1 MIVFLFLVVLGLLI
15 SQIYL
20 FHLYKDKIKR
30 FSNLKKDSI
39 ILEPIPKVVEVEDV
53 DGVEELLKDILLS
66 AKEES
71 WGCEFLTNG
80 LWSHDGYE
88 MKISSPDG
96 SIVINSVIRDY
107 SSSLSSPRL
116 LRFNVST
123 SSVPRLSIKSD
134 KFENDI
140 LVFLW
145 DFILDKH
152 IKENSYK
159 YEEFKNS
166 ITEIRKNLKSLNRN
180 RILNELLK

>member
-1 MIVFLFLVVLGLLI
+1 MIIFLMVLILGLLG

-39 ILEPIPKVVEVEDV
+39 ILEPIPKPVDIEDV

-71 WGCEFLTNG
+71 WACEFVKNG
-80 LWSHDGYE
+80 VWSLDGYE

-107 SSSLSSPRL
+107 SYSSSNPRL

-123 SSVPRLSIKSD
+123 PSIPYFNLKGD

-140 LVFLW
+140 IVFLW

-159 YEEFKNS
+159 YEEFKKS
-166 ITEIRKNLKSLNRN
+166 ITEIKKNLKSLNRN
-180 RILNELLK
+180 RILDELLK